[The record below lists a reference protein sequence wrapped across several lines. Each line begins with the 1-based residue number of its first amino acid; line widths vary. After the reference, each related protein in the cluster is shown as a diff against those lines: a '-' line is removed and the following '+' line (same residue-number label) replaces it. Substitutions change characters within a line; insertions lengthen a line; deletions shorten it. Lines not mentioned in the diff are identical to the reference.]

1 MMVAAVTP
9 PPEEQAMTGTTAAR
23 RHGVVGNVTRGCLG
37 NLVEWFDWFVYAT
50 FSIYFAAAFFP
61 ADNPT
66 AQLLS
71 TSVVF
76 AVGFLMRPLGGWLLG
91 LFADQYG
98 RRAALSLSVTMM
110 SAGSL
115 IIACTPTHA
124 TIGIVAPIVLVLARL
139 LQGLSVGGEFGSS
152 ATYLSEVATP
162 GRRGFYSSF
171 QYVSIVIGQ
180 LLALTVLIVL
190 QQLLPESALN
200 EWAWRIPFVV
210 GAALGFVVL
219 YLRRTMD
226 ESEHY
231 KAHQAARESSTA
243 VVQEKLGMRSL
254 LSEYPRQLFL
264 VFCLAIG
271 GTVSFYAYTT
281 YMTKYMVNT
290 AGIGKDTAALIS
302 FVALFLFML
311 LQPVVGGLSDRI
323 GRRPIMF
330 GFSAGIMIA
339 TVPIFTI
346 MGNTTNTF
354 VAFSLMVAGLAITSG
369 YTALAAIVKAELFPT
384 KIRALGVGMP
394 HALVAAVFGGTTE
407 SVALGFKSAGI
418 ESAFFWYVVG
428 CASLTLIATFM
439 FPESKKRSTLER
451 EMTAEHVTPPIPPQ
465 HHFLHHEESVRAPS
479 STPGAQ

>member
-1 MMVAAVTP
+1 MTATP
-9 PPEEQAMTGTTAAR
+9 SPP

-61 ADNPT
+61 AEDPT

-71 TSVVF
+71 TSLVF

-91 LFADQYG
+91 LYADKYG
-98 RRAALSLSVTMM
+98 RRAALTLSVTLM
-110 SAGSL
+110 SGGSL
-115 IIACTPTHA
+115 LIACTPGYA
-124 TIGIVAPIVLVLARL
+124 SIGVAAPVLLVAARL

-180 LLALTVLIVL
+180 LLALSVLIVL
-190 QQLLPESALN
+190 QRLLSEDALN
-200 EWAWRIPFVV
+200 AWAWRIPFVV

-226 ESEHY
+226 ESDHY
-231 KAHQAARESSTA
+231 KAHKTEQTESARTGAAP
-243 VVQEKLGMRSL
+243 EKLGLRSL
-254 LSEYPRQLFL
+254 LTEYPRQLIA

-271 GTVSFYAYTT
+271 GTVAFYAYTT
-281 YMTKYMVNT
+281 YLTKYMVNT
-290 AGIGKDTAALIS
+290 AGISKDTAALIS
-302 FVALFLFML
+302 FAALFLFMFM
-311 LQPVVGGLSDRI
+311 QPLTGALSDRI

-330 GFSAGIMIA
+330 AFSGGIMIV

-346 MGNTTNTF
+346 IGASGSPL
-354 VAFSLMVAGLAITSG
+354 VAFALMLAGLILLSG

-407 SVALGFKSAGI
+407 SVALGFKSAGV

-428 CASLTLIATFM
+428 CAGLTLIATFLVGDTM
-439 FPESKKRSTLER
+439 KRSTLER
-451 EMTAEHVTPPIPPQ
+451 DLRAIETAGAA
-465 HHFLHHEESVRAPS
+465 RPS
-479 STPGAQ
+479 SAAASGR